1 MGGTYSQAKLLKRRV
16 RQVQGRA
23 KVAGIAY
30 MLGTA
35 MLLLCAACILGVT
48 GTCLHT
54 DNSAGIVLPI
64 LTFYAPVWEI
74 VSGKRAWTV
83 QAVLDCTV
91 IAVYALTLLII
102 AVSFLYCLSKL
113 NWLFKR
119 RASYVNGFNRNMYA
133 MDAMAKCYSLSLIAT
148 VLCLFLV
155 VLASNATV
163 SSINMYGYVVLG
175 AGIAVHFVGGI
186 IGGKVTLFTM
196 GKRIQEED
204 RPNGL
209 GMHLIRNILQVGAAA
224 WAAYL
229 LMKQNRLYAAATSVL
244 GIPFGAASASTF
256 DWMRLL
262 PAAVE
267 LVAWIGLALMVV
279 YACSAKEYSR
289 EGMSAFGIQ
298 RFTAFAIVTFAAL
311 LAMLNWPA
319 ANATAVQTLNQDH
332 VLAAAVVGVA
342 CLLNWILRVP
352 ANGKEEEVDVKTLIE
367 ESQDD

>member
-1 MGGTYSQAKLLKRRV
+1 
-16 RQVQGRA
+16 
-23 KVAGIAY
+23 
-30 MLGTA
+30 

-54 DNSAGIVLPI
+54 NNSGGIVLPV
-64 LTFYAPVWEI
+64 LTFYLPVWEI

-83 QAVLDCTV
+83 QAVLDCAV

-102 AVSFLYCLSKL
+102 AVSLLYCLSKV

-133 MDAMAKCYSLSLIAT
+133 MDAMAKCYSLSLITT

-155 VLASNATV
+155 VLASNGTAANV
-163 SSINMYGYVVLG
+163 NMYGYAVLG
-175 AGIAVHFVGGI
+175 AGIGVHFVGGI
-186 IGGKVTLFTM
+186 IGGNVTLFTM

-209 GMHLIRNILQVGAAA
+209 GMHLIRNVLQIGAAA
-224 WAAYL
+224 WTAYL
-229 LMKQNRLYAAATSVL
+229 LMGQNRLYTAATSVL
-244 GIPFGAASASTF
+244 GIPFGAASVSSF
-256 DWMRLL
+256 DWMSLL

-267 LVAWIGLALMVV
+267 LVAWVGLALMIV
-279 YACSAKEYSR
+279 YACSAKEYNR
-289 EGMSAFGIQ
+289 EGMCAFGIQ

-319 ANATAVQTLNQDH
+319 ADATAVQTLNQDH
-332 VLAAAVVGVA
+332 VLAATVTGIA

-352 ANGKEEEVDVKTLIE
+352 ANGKDEEVDTKTLIE